1 MSWGP
6 RPESATSRARR
17 LEELEIKTA
26 GLTNTV
32 QELEDV
38 RDTLQV
44 QLAEATKKS
53 AEAIA
58 TAEASRL
65 VMEEARAEADV
76 STSTLTAEVREA
88 TAAAE
93 AKVADATERADTATQ
108 RADEAEMAKEVAEAQ
123 RVEAEARAYRA
134 DTARKEGEAAAAKS
148 SEQLVRERELL
159 ARVRRGP
166 RGCAFVPLFKPR
178 RDASRLTGAMCMRV
192 RALQLAAEN
201 MLFVKQLKLSESERE
216 RAEQEK
222 LELQTRWRQQ
232 TEEWFRKAAVEM
244 QTKLLDDWSLSETLQ
259 ADSQRKQQELSAAVQ
274 SAEAS
279 LAAARERI
287 AVLEAELV
295 RTQEARAA
303 GQRQLLAAKEQAGL
317 QQAELAQL
325 GHENSR
331 LRATAEQGGQA
342 LASVRAQETHWRAQ
356 HEAANARL
364 LAMKEQL
371 LKEQHEA
378 SQLREQLRTA
388 EQSAQLSKAVCDR
401 VRQEAAEEHGALL
414 ETQARLGMCEEALAA
429 ASREKDVL
437 VRSVQSIA
445 T

>member
-44 QLAEATKKS
+44 QLAEATKKM
-53 AEAIA
+53 AEAVA

-65 VMEEARAEADV
+65 AQEEARAEAGA
-76 STSTLTAEVREA
+76 TTATLTAEVREA

-93 AKVADATERADTATQ
+93 AIAADATGRAEAASQ
-108 RADEAEMAKEVAEAQ
+108 RADDAEAAKLVAEAQ
-123 RVEAEARAYRA
+123 RTEAQAQAYAA
-134 DTARKEGEAAAAKS
+134 DAARKESEAVAAKS

-159 ARVRRGP
+159 AR
-166 RGCAFVPLFKPR
+166 
-178 RDASRLTGAMCMRV
+178 
-192 RALQLAAEN
+192 LAAEN
-201 MLFVKQLKLSESERE
+201 LLFVKQLKLSESERE

-232 TEEWFRKAAVEM
+232 TEEWFRKAAVEL
-244 QTKLLDDWSLSETLQ
+244 QTKLLDDWGLSETLK
-259 ADSQRKQQELSAAVQ
+259 ADSQRQQQELSAAAQ
-274 SAEAS
+274 SAEAG
-279 LAAARERI
+279 LADARERI
-287 AVLEAELV
+287 AALEAELV
-295 RTQEARAA
+295 RTQEARAG

-325 GHENSR
+325 GHENSQ
-331 LRATAEQGGQA
+331 LRAQTEQGGQA
-342 LASVRAQETHWRAQ
+342 LESVRAQETHWRAQ

-364 LAMKEQL
+364 LTMKEQL

-378 SQLREQLRTA
+378 SQLREQLRAA
-388 EQSAQLSKAVCDR
+388 EQAAQLSKAVCER
-401 VRQEAAEEHGALL
+401 VRQEATEEHGALL
-414 ETQARLGMCEEALAA
+414 EAQARLGMCEEALAA